1 MKIVAIKIKNYR
13 LFEDIEIKNIP
24 PLCVIIGANGTGK
37 STLFDVFGFLRD
49 ALKNNIRQALQIRGG
64 FNEVVTRG
72 KEKEDIEVELKFR
85 MKILETERLVTYSL
99 IIGQDQKRPVVKRE
113 ILRYKRGEHGKPF
126 HFLDFQNGKG
136 YAIINEEDFEQ
147 ADEEL
152 EREEQQL
159 ESSDILAIKGL
170 GQFQR
175 FKAASAFRSLIENWH
190 VSDFHISEARGSKDA
205 LYAEHLSPTGDNMAV
220 VAQYIYQEHPEIF
233 DQILQRMQ
241 ARVPGI
247 SKVEA
252 KNTEDGRLILKFQ
265 DQAFKDPF
273 IDRYV
278 SDGTMK
284 MFAYLILLFDPHPHP
299 LLCVEEPENQLYPSL
314 LHELAEEFASYAH
327 RGGQV
332 FVSTHSPDFLNAVPL
347 DSIFWL
353 IKEKGVTKIQKATD
367 NETLKNLVAA
377 GDLPGYLW
385 NQGWF
390 EGVTPWWVTIWFFYS
405 KNLPLRTF

>member
-1 MKIVAIKIKNYR
+1 MKIVSIKIKNYR
-13 LFEDIEIKNIP
+13 VFENIEIKNIP
-24 PLCVIIGANGTGK
+24 AFCVMIGANGTGK
-37 STLFDVFGFLRD
+37 STLFDIFGFLRD

-72 KEKEDIEVELKFR
+72 KQNEDIEIELKFR
-85 MKILETERLVTYSL
+85 MEILSTERLVTYVL
-99 IIGQDQKRPVVKRE
+99 VVGQHRQKPIIKRE
-113 ILRYKRGEHGKPF
+113 ILRYKRGEYGSPF
-126 HFLDFQNGKG
+126 HFLDFQHGQG
-136 YAIINEEDFEQ
+136 YAIKNEEDFKS
-147 ADEEL
+147 DEEL

-159 ESSDILAIKGL
+159 ESADILALKGL

-175 FKAASAFRSLIENWH
+175 FKAANAFRSLIENWH
-190 VSDFHISEARGSKDA
+190 VSDFHISDARGSKDA

-220 VAQYIYQEHPEIF
+220 VAQYIYQEHPEVF
-233 DQILQRMQ
+233 EEILKRMQ
-241 ARVPGI
+241 ARVPGV

-284 MFAYLILLFDPHPHP
+284 MFAYLILLFDPKPHP

-314 LHELAEEFASYAH
+314 LQKLAEEFASYAH

-332 FVSTHSPDFLNAVPL
+332 FVSTHSPYFLNAVPL

-353 IKEKGVTKIQKATD
+353 IKDQGITKIQKATD
-367 NETLKNLVAA
+367 SETLRNLVEA

-390 EGVTPWWVTIWFFYS
+390 EGVAP
-405 KNLPLRTF
+405 

>member
-1 MKIVAIKIKNYR
+1 MKIESIKIKNYR
-13 LFEDIEIKNIP
+13 LFENIEIKNIP
-24 PLCVIIGANGTGK
+24 AFCVIIGANGSGK
-37 STLFDVFGFLRD
+37 STLFDIFGFLRD
-49 ALKNNIRQALQIRGG
+49 ALKNNIRQALQVRGG
-64 FNEVVTRG
+64 FDEVVTRG
-72 KEKEDIEVELKFR
+72 KENEDIELELKFR
-85 MKILETERLVTYSL
+85 MEILSTERLVTYVL
-99 IIGQDQKRPVVKRE
+99 IIGQDNRRPIIKRE
-113 ILRYKRGEHGKPF
+113 ILRYKRGEYGSPF
-126 HFLDFQNGKG
+126 HFLDFQMGKG
-136 YAIINEEDFEQ
+136 YAITNEEEFSQ
-147 ADEEL
+147 PDEDL
-152 EREEQQL
+152 QREEQQL
-159 ESSDILAIKGL
+159 ESDDILAIKGL
-170 GQFQR
+170 GQFQK

-190 VSDFHISEARGSKDA
+190 VSDFHISEARGSKDV

-220 VAQYIYQEHPEIF
+220 VAQYIYQTYPDVF
-233 DQILQRMQ
+233 DQVLQRMQ

-284 MFAYLILLFDPHPHP
+284 MFAYLILLFDPKPHP

-314 LHELAEEFASYAH
+314 LQELAEEFASYAY

-347 DSIFWL
+347 ESIFWL
-353 IKEKGVTKIQKATD
+353 VKEQGITKVQRAAD
-367 NETLKNLVAA
+367 SETLRKLVEA

-390 EGVTPWWVTIWFFYS
+390 EGAAP
-405 KNLPLRTF
+405 

>member
-1 MKIVAIKIKNYR
+1 MKIVSIKIKNYR
-13 LFEDIEIKNIP
+13 VFEDIELKNIP
-24 PLCVIIGANGTGK
+24 AFCVIIGANGTGK
-37 STLFDVFGFLRD
+37 STLFDTFGFLRD
-49 ALKNNIRQALQIRGG
+49 ALKNNIRQALQVRGG

-72 KEKEDIEVELKFR
+72 KQNENIEIELKFR
-85 MKILETERLVTYSL
+85 MKILSTERLVTYIL
-99 IIGQDQKRPVVKRE
+99 IVGKERQKPVIKRE
-113 ILRYKRGEHGKPF
+113 ILRYKRGEYGSPY
-126 HFLDFQNGKG
+126 HFLDFQKGKG
-136 YAIINEEDFEQ
+136 YAINNEEDFSQ
-147 ADEEL
+147 PDEDL
-152 EREEQQL
+152 QREEQQL
-159 ESSDILAIKGL
+159 ESDDILALKGL

-233 DQILQRMQ
+233 EQILQRMK

-273 IDRYV
+273 VDRYV

-284 MFAYLILLFDPHPHP
+284 MFAYLILLFDPKPHP

-314 LHELAEEFASYAH
+314 LRELAEEFASYAH

-353 IKEKGVTKIQKATD
+353 IKEQGITKIQKATD
-367 NETLKNLVAA
+367 NETLKNLVKA

-385 NQGWF
+385 TQGWF
-390 EGVTPWWVTIWFFYS
+390 EGVAP
-405 KNLPLRTF
+405 

>member
-13 LFEDIEIKNIP
+13 VFENIEIKNIP
-24 PLCVIIGANGTGK
+24 DLCVIIGANGTGK
-37 STLFDVFGFLRD
+37 STLVDIFGFLRD

-72 KEKEDIEVELKFR
+72 KESENIEIELKFR
-85 MKILETERLVTYSL
+85 MAILGTERLVTYVL
-99 IIGQDQKRPVVKRE
+99 IIGQENQRSVIKRE
-113 ILRYKRGEHGKPF
+113 ILRYKRGEYGSPF

-136 YAIINEEDFEQ
+136 YAIKNEEDFKS
-147 ADEEL
+147 DEEL
-152 EREEQQL
+152 EREEQEL
-159 ESSDILAIKGL
+159 ESADILAIKGL

-175 FKAASAFRSLIENWH
+175 FKAANAFRSLIENWH
-190 VSDFHISEARGSKDA
+190 VSDFHISDARGSKDA

-220 VAQYIYQEHPEIF
+220 VAQYIYQEYPKTF
-233 DQILQRMQ
+233 KQILQRMQ
-241 ARVPGI
+241 ERVPGV

-284 MFAYLILLFDPHPHP
+284 MFAYLILLFDPKPHP

-314 LHELAEEFASYAH
+314 LRALAEEFSSYAH

-332 FVSTHSPDFLNAVPL
+332 FVSTHSSDFLNAVPL

-353 IKEKGVTKIQKATD
+353 IKDQGLTKIQKAAD
-367 NETLKNLVAA
+367 NEILRNLVKA

-390 EGVTPWWVTIWFFYS
+390 EGVDP
-405 KNLPLRTF
+405 

>member
-1 MKIVAIKIKNYR
+1 MKIVSIKIKNYR
-13 LFEDIEIKNIP
+13 VFENIEIKNIP
-24 PLCVIIGANGTGK
+24 AFCVIIGANGTGK
-37 STLFDVFGFLRD
+37 STLFDIFGFLRD

-72 KEKEDIEVELKFR
+72 KQNEDIEIELKFR
-85 MKILETERLVTYSL
+85 TAILSTERLVTYVL
-99 IIGQDQKRPVVKRE
+99 IIGQDKQKPIIKRE
-113 ILRYKRGEHGKPF
+113 ILRYKRGEYGSPF

-136 YAIINEEDFEQ
+136 YAIKNEEDFKS
-147 ADEEL
+147 DEEL
-152 EREEQQL
+152 DREEQQL
-159 ESSDILAIKGL
+159 ESADILAIKGL

-175 FKAASAFRSLIENWH
+175 FKAANAFRSLVENWH
-190 VSDFHISEARGSKDA
+190 VSDFHISDARGSKDA
-205 LYAEHLSPTGDNMAV
+205 LYAEHLSSTGDNMAV
-220 VAQYIYQEHPEIF
+220 VAQYIYQEHPDVFKEI
-233 DQILQRMQ
+233 LKRMQ
-241 ARVPGI
+241 ARVPGV

-284 MFAYLILLFDPHPHP
+284 IFAYLILLFDPKPHP

-314 LHELAEEFASYAH
+314 LQTLAEEFASYAH

-332 FVSTHSPDFLNAVPL
+332 FVSTHSPYFLNAVPL

-353 IKEKGVTKIQKATD
+353 IKDQGITKIQKATD
-367 NETLKNLVAA
+367 NETLRNLVEA

-390 EGVTPWWVTIWFFYS
+390 EGVVP
-405 KNLPLRTF
+405 

>member
-1 MKIVAIKIKNYR
+1 MKIVSIKIKNYR
-13 LFEDIEIKNIP
+13 AFESLEINYIP
-24 PLCVIIGANGTGK
+24 RFCVIIGANGTGK
-37 STLFDVFGFLRD
+37 STLFDIFGFLRD

-72 KEKEDIEVELKFR
+72 KEQEEIEIELKFR
-85 MKILETERLVTYSL
+85 LKILETERLVTYIL
-99 IIGQDQKRPVVKRE
+99 HIGQEEKRPLIKRE
-113 ILRYKRGEHGKPF
+113 ILKYKRGEYGSPY
-126 HFLDFQNGKG
+126 HFLDFANGKG
-136 YAIINEEDFEQ
+136 YAITNEENFKQTE
-147 ADEEL
+147 AEL

-159 ESSDILAIKGL
+159 ESNDILAIKGL

-190 VSDFHISEARGSKDA
+190 VSDFHISDARGSKDA
-205 LYAEHLSPTGDNMAV
+205 LYAEHLSPTGDNMAL
-220 VAQYIYQEHPEIF
+220 VAQYIYQNHPDIF
-233 DQILQRMQ
+233 QTILRKMQ
-241 ARVPGI
+241 ERVPGI

-252 KNTEDGRLILKFQ
+252 KETEDGRLILKFQ

-284 MFAYLILLFDPHPHP
+284 MFAYLILLFDPKPHP

-314 LHELAEEFASYAH
+314 LHELAEEFDSYAH

-347 DSIFWL
+347 ESIFWL
-353 IKEKGVTKIQKATD
+353 RKEQGITKIFRASD
-367 NETLKNLVAA
+367 NENLNNLVKA

-390 EGVTPWWVTIWFFYS
+390 EGVAPS
-405 KNLPLRTF
+405 

>member
-1 MKIVAIKIKNYR
+1 MKIVTLKIKNYR
-13 LFEDIEIKNIP
+13 AFENLEIKDIP
-24 PLCVIIGANGTGK
+24 PFCVIIGANGTGK
-37 STLFDVFGFLRD
+37 STLFDIFGFLRD

-64 FNEVVTRG
+64 YKEVVTRG
-72 KEKEDIEVELKFR
+72 KEQEDIEIELQF
-85 MKILETERLVTYSL
+85 KINILDKERLVTYLL
-99 IIGQDQKRPVVKRE
+99 IIGEDDKRPVIKRE
-113 ILRYKRGEHGKPF
+113 ILRYKRAEHGSPC
-126 HFLDFQNGKG
+126 HFLDFKLGQG
-136 YAIINEEDFEQ
+136 YAITNEEDFNKP
-147 ADEEL
+147 DEEL

-159 ESSDILAIKGL
+159 ESNDILAIKGL

-205 LYAEHLSPTGDNMAV
+205 LYAEHLSTAGDNMAS
-220 VAQYIYQEHPEIF
+220 VAQYIYQNHPDIF
-233 DQILQRMQ
+233 QTILTKMQ
-241 ARVPGI
+241 ERIPGI

-252 KNTEDGRLILKFQ
+252 KDTEDGRLILKFQ

-284 MFAYLILLFDPHPHP
+284 MFAYLILLFDPKPHP

-314 LHELAEEFASYAH
+314 LRELAEEFASYAH

-332 FVSTHSPDFLNAVPL
+332 FVSTHSPDFINAVEL
-347 DSIFWL
+347 ENIFWL
-353 IKEKGVTKIQKATD
+353 IKEQGITKIYRAKD
-367 NETLKNLVAA
+367 NEMLRNLVAK

-385 NQGWF
+385 NQGLF
-390 EGVTPWWVTIWFFYS
+390 EGVAP
-405 KNLPLRTF
+405 

>member
-1 MKIVAIKIKNYR
+1 MKIVTLKIKNYR
-13 LFEDIEIKNIP
+13 AFENLEIKDIP
-24 PLCVIIGANGTGK
+24 PFCVIIGANGTGK
-37 STLFDVFGFLRD
+37 STLFDIFGFLGD

-64 FNEVVTRG
+64 YKEVVTRG
-72 KEKEDIEVELKFR
+72 KEQEDIEIELQF
-85 MKILETERLVTYSL
+85 KINILDKERLVTYLL
-99 IIGQDQKRPVVKRE
+99 IIGEDDKRPVIKRE
-113 ILRYKRGEHGKPF
+113 ILRYKRAEHGSPC
-126 HFLDFQNGKG
+126 HFLDFKLGQG
-136 YAIINEEDFEQ
+136 YAITNEEDFNKP
-147 ADEEL
+147 DEEL

-159 ESSDILAIKGL
+159 ESNDILAIKGL

-205 LYAEHLSPTGDNMAV
+205 LYAEHLSPTGDNMAS
-220 VAQYIYQEHPEIF
+220 VAQYIYQNHPDIF
-233 DQILQRMQ
+233 QTILTKMQ
-241 ARVPGI
+241 ERIPGI

-252 KNTEDGRLILKFQ
+252 KDTEDGRLILKFQ

-284 MFAYLILLFDPHPHP
+284 MFAYLILLFDPKPHP
-299 LLCVEEPENQLYPSL
+299 LLCVEEPENQLYPTL
-314 LHELAEEFASYAH
+314 LRELAEEFASYAH

-332 FVSTHSPDFLNAVPL
+332 FVSTHSPDFINAVEL
-347 DSIFWL
+347 ENIFWL
-353 IKEKGVTKIQKATD
+353 IKEQGITKIYRAKD
-367 NETLKNLVAA
+367 HEMLRNLVAE

-390 EGVTPWWVTIWFFYS
+390 EGVAP
-405 KNLPLRTF
+405 

>member
-1 MKIVAIKIKNYR
+1 VKIVSIKIKNYR
-13 LFEDIEIKNIP
+13 LFESLEIRDIP
-24 PLCVIIGANGTGK
+24 AFCVIIGANGTGK
-37 STLFDVFGFLRD
+37 STLFDIFGFLRD

-64 FNEVVTRG
+64 YNEVVTRG
-72 KEKEDIEVELKFR
+72 KEEEDIEIELKFR
-85 MKILETERLVTYSL
+85 MKILEVERLVTYSL
-99 IIGQDQKRPVVKRE
+99 ILGQDNKRPVIRRE
-113 ILRYKRGEHGKPF
+113 ILRYKRGESGSPY
-126 HFLDFQNGKG
+126 HFLDFKNGKG
-136 YAIINEEDFEQ
+136 YAITNEENFEQ
-147 ADEEL
+147 TDQEL
-152 EREEQQL
+152 DREEQQL
-159 ESSDILAIKGL
+159 EAQDILAIKGL

-190 VSDFHISEARGSKDA
+190 VSDFHISDARGSKDA

-220 VAQYIYQEHPEIF
+220 VAQYIFQNHPDIF
-233 DQILQRMQ
+233 DSILDKMK

-247 SKVEA
+247 SQVEA
-252 KNTEDGRLILKFQ
+252 KETEDGRLILKFQ

-284 MFAYLILLFDPHPHP
+284 MFAYLILLFDPKPHP

-314 LHELAEEFASYAH
+314 LRELAEEFASYAN

-347 DSIFWL
+347 KSIFWL
-353 IKEKGVTKIQKATD
+353 SKEQGITKISKAAD
-367 NETLKNLVAA
+367 NQTLNNLVEA

-390 EGVTPWWVTIWFFYS
+390 EGVAP
-405 KNLPLRTF
+405 

>member
-1 MKIVAIKIKNYR
+1 MKIVSIKIKNYR
-13 LFEDIEIKNIP
+13 VFENIEIKNIP
-24 PLCVIIGANGTGK
+24 AFCVIIGANGTGK
-37 STLFDVFGFLRD
+37 STLFDIFGFLRD

-72 KEKEDIEVELKFR
+72 KQNEDIEIELKFR
-85 MKILETERLVTYSL
+85 TAILSTERLVTYVL
-99 IIGQDQKRPVVKRE
+99 IVGQDKQKPIIKRE
-113 ILRYKRGEHGKPF
+113 ILRYKRGEYGSPF

-136 YAIINEEDFEQ
+136 YAINNEEDFKS
-147 ADEEL
+147 DEEL

-159 ESSDILAIKGL
+159 ESADILAIKGL

-175 FKAASAFRSLIENWH
+175 FKAANAFRSLIENWH
-190 VSDFHISEARGSKDA
+190 VSDFHISDARGSKDA

-220 VAQYIYQEHPEIF
+220 VAQYIYQEHPDVFKEI
-233 DQILQRMQ
+233 LKRMQ
-241 ARVPGI
+241 ARVPGM

-284 MFAYLILLFDPHPHP
+284 IFAYLILLFDPKPHP

-314 LHELAEEFASYAH
+314 LQTLAEEFASYAH

-332 FVSTHSPDFLNAVPL
+332 FVSTHSPYFLNAVPL

-353 IKEKGVTKIQKATD
+353 IKDQGITKIQKATD
-367 NETLKNLVAA
+367 NANLINLVEA

-390 EGVTPWWVTIWFFYS
+390 EGVVP
-405 KNLPLRTF
+405 

>member
-24 PLCVIIGANGTGK
+24 ALCVIIGANGTGK
-37 STLFDVFGFLRD
+37 STLFDIFGFLRD

-99 IIGQDQKRPVVKRE
+99 IIGQNQKRPVVKRE

-205 LYAEHLSPTGDNMAV
+205 LYAEHLSATGDNMAV
-220 VAQYIYQEHPEIF
+220 VSQYIYQEHPAIF

-284 MFAYLILLFDPHPHP
+284 MFAYLILLFDPKPHP
-299 LLCVEEPENQLYPSL
+299 LLCVEEPENQLYPTL

-347 DSIFWL
+347 DSIYWL

-367 NETLKNLVAA
+367 QDTVKKLVAA

-385 NQGWF
+385 YQGWF
-390 EGVTPWWVTIWFFYS
+390 EGVTP
-405 KNLPLRTF
+405 

>member
-1 MKIVAIKIKNYR
+1 MKIVSIKIKNYR
-13 LFEDIEIKNIP
+13 AFESLEINYIP
-24 PLCVIIGANGTGK
+24 RFCVIIGANGTGK
-37 STLFDVFGFLRD
+37 STLFDIFGFLRD

-72 KEKEDIEVELKFR
+72 KEQEDIEIELKFSL
-85 MKILETERLVTYSL
+85 KILKTERLVTYIL
-99 IIGQDQKRPVVKRE
+99 HIGQEEKRPLIKRE
-113 ILRYKRGEHGKPF
+113 ILRYKRGEYGSPY
-126 HFLDFQNGKG
+126 HFLDFANGKG
-136 YAIINEEDFEQ
+136 YAITNEENFNQ
-147 ADEEL
+147 TKAEL

-159 ESSDILAIKGL
+159 ESNDILAIKGL

-190 VSDFHISEARGSKDA
+190 VSDFHISDARGSKDA
-205 LYAEHLSPTGDNMAV
+205 LYAEHLSPTGDNMAL
-220 VAQYIYQEHPEIF
+220 VAQYIYQNHPDIF
-233 DQILQRMQ
+233 QTILRKMQ
-241 ARVPGI
+241 ERVPGI

-252 KNTEDGRLILKFQ
+252 KETEDGRLILKFQ

-284 MFAYLILLFDPHPHP
+284 MFAYLILLFDPKPHP

-314 LHELAEEFASYAH
+314 LHELAEEFDSYAH

-347 DSIFWL
+347 ESIFWL
-353 IKEKGVTKIQKATD
+353 RKEQGITKIFRASD
-367 NETLKNLVAA
+367 NENLNNLVKA

-390 EGVTPWWVTIWFFYS
+390 EGVAPS
-405 KNLPLRTF
+405 

>member
-1 MKIVAIKIKNYR
+1 MRLISIKIKNYR
-13 LFEDIEIKNIP
+13 VFENIEIKNIP
-24 PLCVIIGANGTGK
+24 GFCVIIGANGTGK
-37 STLFDVFGFLRD
+37 STLFDIFGFLRD

-72 KEKEDIEVELKFR
+72 KQNEDIEIELKFR
-85 MKILETERLVTYSL
+85 MKILSAERLVTYVL
-99 IIGQDQKRPVVKRE
+99 IVGQEKQRPIIKRE
-113 ILRYKRGEHGKPF
+113 ILRYKRGEYGSPF
-126 HFLDFQNGKG
+126 HFLDFQNGRG
-136 YAIINEEDFEQ
+136 YAIKNEEDFKS
-147 ADEEL
+147 DGEL

-159 ESSDILAIKGL
+159 ESADILAIKGL

-175 FKAASAFRSLIENWH
+175 FKAANAFRSLIENWH
-190 VSDFHISEARGSKDA
+190 VSDFHISDARGSKDA

-220 VAQYIYQEHPEIF
+220 VAQYIYQQHPEVF
-233 DQILQRMQ
+233 REILKRMRS
-241 ARVPGI
+241 RVPGV

-284 MFAYLILLFDPHPHP
+284 MFAYLILLFDPKPHP

-314 LHELAEEFASYAH
+314 LRELAEEFASYAH

-332 FVSTHSPDFLNAVPL
+332 FVSTHSPYFLNAVPL

-353 IKEKGVTKIQKATD
+353 IKDQGITKIQKATD
-367 NETLKNLVAA
+367 SETLRNLVDA

-390 EGVTPWWVTIWFFYS
+390 EGVAP
-405 KNLPLRTF
+405 

>member
-1 MKIVAIKIKNYR
+1 
-13 LFEDIEIKNIP
+13 
-24 PLCVIIGANGTGK
+24 
-37 STLFDVFGFLRD
+37 
-49 ALKNNIRQALQIRGG
+49 
-64 FNEVVTRG
+64 
-72 KEKEDIEVELKFR
+72 
-85 MKILETERLVTYSL
+85 MKILSAERLVTYVL
-99 IIGQDQKRPVVKRE
+99 IVGQEKQRPIIKRE
-113 ILRYKRGEHGKPF
+113 ILRYKRGEYGSPF
-126 HFLDFQNGKG
+126 HFLDFQNGRG
-136 YAIINEEDFEQ
+136 YAIKNEEDFKS
-147 ADEEL
+147 DGEL

-159 ESSDILAIKGL
+159 ESADILAIKGL

-175 FKAASAFRSLIENWH
+175 FKAANAFRSLIENWH
-190 VSDFHISEARGSKDA
+190 VSDFHISDARGSKDA

-220 VAQYIYQEHPEIF
+220 VAQYIYQQHPEVF
-233 DQILQRMQ
+233 REILKRMRS
-241 ARVPGI
+241 RVPGV

-284 MFAYLILLFDPHPHP
+284 MFAYLILLFDPKPHP

-314 LHELAEEFASYAH
+314 LRELAEEFASYAH

-332 FVSTHSPDFLNAVPL
+332 FVSTHSPYFLNAVPL

-353 IKEKGVTKIQKATD
+353 IKDQGITKIQKATD
-367 NETLKNLVAA
+367 SETLRNLVDA

-385 NQGWF
+385 NQGW
-390 EGVTPWWVTIWFFYS
+390 V
-405 KNLPLRTF
+405 

>member
-13 LFEDIEIKNIP
+13 VFENIEIKNIP
-24 PLCVIIGANGTGK
+24 DLCVIIGANGTGK
-37 STLFDVFGFLRD
+37 STLVDIFGFLRD

-72 KEKEDIEVELKFR
+72 KESGDIEIELKFR
-85 MKILETERLVTYSL
+85 MAILGTERLVTYVL
-99 IIGQDQKRPVVKRE
+99 IIGQENQRSVIKRE
-113 ILRYKRGEHGKPF
+113 ILRYKRGEYGSPF

-136 YAIINEEDFEQ
+136 YAIKNEEDFKS
-147 ADEEL
+147 DEEL
-152 EREEQQL
+152 EREEQEL
-159 ESSDILAIKGL
+159 ESADILAIKGL

-175 FKAASAFRSLIENWH
+175 FKAANAFRSLIENWH
-190 VSDFHISEARGSKDA
+190 VSDFHISDARGSKDA

-220 VAQYIYQEHPEIF
+220 VAQYIYQEYPKTF
-233 DQILQRMQ
+233 KQILQRMQ
-241 ARVPGI
+241 ERVPGV

-284 MFAYLILLFDPHPHP
+284 MFAYLILLFDPKPHP

-314 LHELAEEFASYAH
+314 LRALAEEFSSYAH

-332 FVSTHSPDFLNAVPL
+332 FVSTHSSDFLNAVPL

-353 IKEKGVTKIQKATD
+353 IKDQGLTKIQKAAD
-367 NETLKNLVAA
+367 NEILRNLVKA

-390 EGVTPWWVTIWFFYS
+390 EGVDP
-405 KNLPLRTF
+405 